1 MDTSTALEASSSSS
15 PSSSST
21 TTTSSSSPYDVFL
34 SFSGEDTR
42 KTFTDHLY
50 WTMKDAGIDFFMEEN
65 ESIRRGENISDKV
78 KQIIEGSRVSVI
90 VFSSRYADSIWC
102 LEELVQIMECRRTL
116 KQMVLPI
123 FYDLSPSDGIGTFV
137 QAFQKHRE
145 RFHEDTDIQEK
156 IWRWTDALTEAA
168 GLTVWVF
175 ETTNGYEGMFIRE
188 IIDEITRQLKSP
200 TPVGIAFS
208 ELQRLRSPKLEDI
221 DSTEHTDTASSGSS
235 AKSSLSMSPLKKRC
249 HEPDHSDSTS
259 SKFPKRS
266 TTPSW
271 TYDVFLSFRG
281 EDTRYNFTD
290 HLYRAL
296 DRHGINTFIDLEL
309 RRGEEISPSLLE
321 AIEKSRIS
329 VIIFSENYASSR
341 WCLDELVHI
350 LECRKSKGQ
359 MTRPIFYKV
368 DPSDVRHQR
377 NSYGT
382 AFADHNH
389 KFENDLE
396 KVQRW
401 RTALTEAANLKGDTL
416 NEGNNEAQIIS
427 DIVKD
432 ILALVNDN
440 CLSSNSSP
448 SNDNSDDQNADD
460 NVGSVGIVRVNQ
472 EPIHSIFSPD
482 GKFRRSVTWRKLR
495 DPLGSG
501 SYGTVYEGLTDDGI
515 FFAVKEV
522 SLLDQGSQ
530 GKQSVIQLE
539 QEISLLS
546 QFEHDNIVR
555 YLGTHK
561 DETKIYIF
569 LELVTKGTLAKL
581 YQNYNLNDSQVS
593 GYTRQI
599 LRGLTY
605 LHERGVVH
613 R

>member
-1 MDTSTALEASSSSS
+1 
-15 PSSSST
+15 
-21 TTTSSSSPYDVFL
+21 
-34 SFSGEDTR
+34 
-42 KTFTDHLY
+42 
-50 WTMKDAGIDFFMEEN
+50 
-65 ESIRRGENISDKV
+65 
-78 KQIIEGSRVSVI
+78 
-90 VFSSRYADSIWC
+90 
-102 LEELVQIMECRRTL
+102 
-116 KQMVLPI
+116 
-123 FYDLSPSDGIGTFV
+123 
-137 QAFQKHRE
+137 
-145 RFHEDTDIQEK
+145 
-156 IWRWTDALTEAA
+156 
-168 GLTVWVF
+168 
-175 ETTNGYEGMFIRE
+175 
-188 IIDEITRQLKSP
+188 
-200 TPVGIAFS
+200 
-208 ELQRLRSPKLEDI
+208 
-221 DSTEHTDTASSGSS
+221 
-235 AKSSLSMSPLKKRC
+235 
-249 HEPDHSDSTS
+249 
-259 SKFPKRS
+259 
-266 TTPSW
+266 
-271 TYDVFLSFRG
+271 
-281 EDTRYNFTD
+281 
-290 HLYRAL
+290 
-296 DRHGINTFIDLEL
+296 
-309 RRGEEISPSLLE
+309 
-321 AIEKSRIS
+321 
-329 VIIFSENYASSR
+329 
-341 WCLDELVHI
+341 
-350 LECRKSKGQ
+350 

-501 SYGTVYEGLTDDGI
+501 SYGTVYQGLTDDGI

-539 QEISLLS
+539 QEIFLLS

-561 DETKIYIF
+561 DETKLYIF
-569 LELVTKGTLAKL
+569 LELVTKGSLVKL
-581 YQNYNLNDSQVS
+581 YQNYNLEDSQVS

-599 LRGLTY
+599 LSGLTY
-605 LHERGVVH
+605 LHKRRVLHRDIKCANILVHASGSVKLADFGLAKVTKLNELKSSKGTAYWMAPEVVNQMNGGYGFAADIWSLGCTVLEMLTRQPPYFPLEWTQALFQIGSGKLPPVPKSLSSDAKDFILKCLQVDPNSRPTAAQLLNHPFVERPLHASSVPASH
-613 R
+613 CNSLRS

>member
-266 TTPSW
+266 
-271 TYDVFLSFRG
+271 
-281 EDTRYNFTD
+281 
-290 HLYRAL
+290 
-296 DRHGINTFIDLEL
+296 
-309 RRGEEISPSLLE
+309 
-321 AIEKSRIS
+321 
-329 VIIFSENYASSR
+329 
-341 WCLDELVHI
+341 
-350 LECRKSKGQ
+350 
-359 MTRPIFYKV
+359 
-368 DPSDVRHQR
+368 
-377 NSYGT
+377 
-382 AFADHNH
+382 
-389 KFENDLE
+389 
-396 KVQRW
+396 
-401 RTALTEAANLKGDTL
+401 
-416 NEGNNEAQIIS
+416 

-448 SNDNSDDQNADD
+448 SNDNNDDQNADD

-561 DETKIYIF
+561 DETKLYIF
-569 LELVTKGTLAKL
+569 LELVTKGSLVKL
-581 YQNYNLNDSQVS
+581 YQNYNLEDSQVS

-599 LRGLTY
+599 LSGLTY
-605 LHERGVVH
+605 LHKRRVLHRDIKCANILVHASGSVKLADFGLAKVTKLNELKSSKGTAYWMAPEVVNQMNGGYGFAADIWSLGCTVLEMLTGQPPYFPLEWTQALFQIGSGKLPPVPKSLSSDAKDFILKCLQVDPNSRPTAAQLLNHPFVERPLHASSVPASH
-613 R
+613 CNSLRS

>member
-259 SKFPKRS
+259 SKFPKRRYA
-266 TTPSW
+266 PGIRV
-271 TYDVFLSFRG
+271 VFLVFVS
-281 EDTRYNFTD
+281 Y
-290 HLYRAL
+290 
-296 DRHGINTFIDLEL
+296 
-309 RRGEEISPSLLE
+309 
-321 AIEKSRIS
+321 
-329 VIIFSENYASSR
+329 
-341 WCLDELVHI
+341 
-350 LECRKSKGQ
+350 
-359 MTRPIFYKV
+359 PIF
-368 DPSDVRHQR
+368 
-377 NSYGT
+377 
-382 AFADHNH
+382 
-389 KFENDLE
+389 
-396 KVQRW
+396 
-401 RTALTEAANLKGDTL
+401 
-416 NEGNNEAQIIS
+416 
-427 DIVKD
+427 
-432 ILALVNDN
+432 
-440 CLSSNSSP
+440 
-448 SNDNSDDQNADD
+448 
-460 NVGSVGIVRVNQ
+460 
-472 EPIHSIFSPD
+472 
-482 GKFRRSVTWRKLR
+482 
-495 DPLGSG
+495 
-501 SYGTVYEGLTDDGI
+501 
-515 FFAVKEV
+515 
-522 SLLDQGSQ
+522 
-530 GKQSVIQLE
+530 
-539 QEISLLS
+539 
-546 QFEHDNIVR
+546 
-555 YLGTHK
+555 
-561 DETKIYIF
+561 
-569 LELVTKGTLAKL
+569 
-581 YQNYNLNDSQVS
+581 
-593 GYTRQI
+593 
-599 LRGLTY
+599 
-605 LHERGVVH
+605 
-613 R
+613 